1 MLLRQPFESNSS
13 KGRRSRLCF
22 FVNVMLTS
30 WLCLLKSSLDGGNLL
45 GIVDQNSTLNSSR
58 TINVYAGV
66 CVCFLCLCVCV
77 CVCVLYVCARVHVCC
92 LCVFVLC
99 ACLCVFS
106 VCVFVCVFLC
116 VFCFCFRLFWLLWV
130 LGCCSIYANSAAH
143 AFSKTCF
150 LDVIISE
157 KMKLKFLRSFFS
169 TPLNLVC
176 CCSDRFSDVL
186 IFYNF
191 AINRKSY
198 MIVCYVCRKSRR
210 SENSCL
216 IEELVRFAT

>member
-1 MLLRQPFESNSS
+1 MFAKKFSGWS
-13 KGRRSRLCF
+13 KSFRYSWSKFHAQQFTHNKRVRGR
-22 FVNVMLTS
+22 
-30 WLCLLKSSLDGGNLL
+30 
-45 GIVDQNSTLNSSR
+45 
-58 TINVYAGV
+58 V
-66 CVCFLCLCVCV
+66 CVFCVCV
-77 CVCVLYVCARVHVCC
+77 CVCFVYVCARPCVLFVCVC
-92 LCVFVLC
+92 F
-99 ACLCVFS
+99 
-106 VCVFVCVFLC
+106 VCVFVCVFSMC
-116 VFCFCFRLFWLLWV
+116 VCMCFSVCFVFLFFGLFWLLWV
-130 LGCCSIYANSAAH
+130 LGCCSIYANLAAH

-150 LDVIISE
+150 LDVIIAE
-157 KMKLKFLRSFFS
+157 KMKLKFFRSFFS

-186 IFYNF
+186 IFFYDF